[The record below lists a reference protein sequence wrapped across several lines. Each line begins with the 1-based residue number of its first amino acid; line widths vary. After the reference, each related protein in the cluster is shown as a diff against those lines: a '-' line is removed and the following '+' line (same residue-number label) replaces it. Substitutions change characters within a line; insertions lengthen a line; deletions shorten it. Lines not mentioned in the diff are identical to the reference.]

1 MIPLVRLKK
10 DVQFNQELTQFIDVL
25 KGIAASR
32 YHVLE
37 RRLKLFDRYFH
48 EVGDVL
54 ALADLSRSGHPFVR
68 PASPVVGVVM
78 VTSDGG
84 FLGGLNTQ
92 VVNAGLQEAG
102 PAGALTVLGERGAG
116 YLRDLRRGFTSFPG
130 IDDTSRLALAL
141 AVRDH
146 IVSQVL
152 QGACGRLVVVYPRP
166 VSFAVQDVTAEV
178 FVPCTAWT
186 PPPREARE
194 LLWESPQDA
203 VIEYL
208 VTQWIGFRLDI
219 IFALSRLAELA
230 ARVVH
235 LEGSYQELQRRGK
248 QLRLQYFRARHE
260 VIDRSMREIFSAQLL
275 YGKSGSD

>member
-25 KGIAASR
+25 KGVAAAR
-32 YHVLE
+32 YHALE
-37 RRLKLFDRYFH
+37 RQLQLFDRYFR
-48 EVGDVL
+48 EIGDIL
-54 ALADLSRSGHPFVR
+54 ALADLTRSRHPFVQ
-68 PASPVVGVVM
+68 PASPAVGVVM

-92 VVNAGLQEAG
+92 VVNAGLREAG
-102 PAGALTVLGERGAG
+102 PSGALTIIGERGAS
-116 YLRDLRRGFTSFPG
+116 YVRDLHRGFASFPG

-152 QGACGRLVVVYPRP
+152 QGTCGRLIVVYPRP
-166 VSFAVQDVTAEV
+166 VSFAVQEVTSEV
-178 FVPCTAWT
+178 FLPCTAWVQS
-186 PPPREARE
+186 PRVAHD
-194 LLWESPQDA
+194 LLWESPQDG

-208 VTQWIGFRLDI
+208 VTQWIGYRLDI

-248 QLRLQYFRARHE
+248 QLQLQYFRARHE
-260 VIDRSMREIFSAQLL
+260 VIDRSMREIFAAQLL
-275 YGKSGSD
+275 YGKDSSD